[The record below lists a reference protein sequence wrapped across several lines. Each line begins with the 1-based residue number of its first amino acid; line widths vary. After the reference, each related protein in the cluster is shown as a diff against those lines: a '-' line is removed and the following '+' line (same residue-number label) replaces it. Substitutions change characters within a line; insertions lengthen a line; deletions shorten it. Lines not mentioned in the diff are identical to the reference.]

1 MPPISQTRRRPVE
14 NVMGTDTG
22 LEGVED
28 QCGRISEF
36 GDQGWR
42 IKEFGDQGWS
52 MREFGDQGAENKT
65 VETWRAEQQCR
76 VQKGI
81 TELHRSLD
89 SAVKFGPGVEV
100 PSLGASRE
108 PADGSSGQNLGWK
121 LCVKDKWVKLDS
133 RNLDPEWRDS
143 AGRAKKGNN
152 GSRRPYIS
160 RGVKD

>member
-1 MPPISQTRRRPVE
+1 
-14 NVMGTDTG
+14 
-22 LEGVED
+22 
-28 QCGRISEF
+28 
-36 GDQGWR
+36 
-42 IKEFGDQGWS
+42 

-65 VETWRAEQQCR
+65 VETWRAAQECR

-81 TELHRSLD
+81 SELHRSLD
-89 SAVKFGPGVEV
+89 SAVKLGPGVEV
-100 PSLGASRE
+100 PSLCSGAAHRRATCITGTSGRQQWAE
-108 PADGSSGQNLGWK
+108 PRWK